1 MINLSYRIRRQKSI
15 GNFWA
20 IIHPVPHS
28 DGADFQSK
36 EDSMDTLQE
45 IKQRVA
51 ERRDDIIQFLRD
63 ICAIPS
69 MDSLIAEVGERI
81 QAEMRRLGYDEVRFD
96 RMGNTLGRI
105 GSGPR
110 VLVYDSHIDTVGIGN
125 REDWEWDPFTGKV
138 EDGRLYARG
147 ASDEKGSTP
156 GMVHGLAIARDL
168 GLLEGYTVYYFGNM
182 EEWCDGI
189 APNAFVEA
197 DPKVRP
203 DFVLIGEP
211 TKMNIY
217 RGHKGRIELKV
228 TATGRSAH
236 AASHYLGDNAVYK
249 MISIINLIRELDRR
263 MRFGMGSHPVLGH
276 PSIVVTDVAA
286 RTASLNA
293 VPDQFTIMID
303 RRITLSESHDDV
315 VNQVK
320 GLIPDYLQ
328 QEIFVEELFYDTPSY
343 TGFVFPVTKYF
354 PAWLQEE
361 THPLVQAGLQAVRD
375 LWGEE
380 RPLGTWDF
388 STNGIYWAGKAGIP
402 SIGFGPG
409 DEKTAHTLLENVP
422 LDEVV
427 SAAEF
432 YAYLP
437 RALAERV

>member
-1 MINLSYRIRRQKSI
+1 MDIR
-15 GNFWA
+15 N
-20 IIHPVPHS
+20 
-28 DGADFQSK
+28 
-36 EDSMDTLQE
+36 E

-51 ERRDDIIQFLRD
+51 GKRNEIIQFMGD

-69 MDSLIAEVGERI
+69 MESLIGPVGERI
-81 QAEMRRLGYDEVRFD
+81 QAEMRNLGYEEVRFD

-105 GSGPR
+105 GSGPK
-110 VLVYDSHIDTVGIGN
+110 VLVYDSHIDTVGIGDRN
-125 REDWEWDPFTGKV
+125 EWEWDPFIGKV

-147 ASDEKGSTP
+147 ACDEKGSTP

-203 DFVLIGEP
+203 DFVVIGEP
-211 TKMNIY
+211 TMMNVY
-217 RGHKGRIELKV
+217 RGHKGRIELKI
-228 TATGRSAH
+228 TASGRSAH
-236 AASHYLGDNAVYK
+236 AAVHYLGDNAVYK
-249 MISIINLIRELDRR
+249 MVSIINLVRELDRR
-263 MRFGMGSHPVLGH
+263 MRFGQGKHPVLGNA
-276 PSIVVTDVAA
+276 SIAVTDVSA
-286 RTASLNA
+286 RTDSLNA
-293 VPDQFTIMID
+293 VPNQFTIYLD
-303 RRITLSESHDDV
+303 RRITLNEPHDDV
-315 VNQVK
+315 INQIR

-328 QEIFVEELFYDTPSY
+328 DEIVVEELFYDMPSY
-343 TGFVFPVTKYF
+343 TGFTFLLNKYF

-361 THPLVQAGLQAVRD
+361 SHPLVQAGLKSIQD
-375 LWGEE
+375 LWGEA

-388 STNGIYWAGKAGIP
+388 STNGTYWAGKAGIP

-409 DEKTAHTLLENVP
+409 DERTAHTIEENVP

-437 RALAERV
+437 EALKETLH